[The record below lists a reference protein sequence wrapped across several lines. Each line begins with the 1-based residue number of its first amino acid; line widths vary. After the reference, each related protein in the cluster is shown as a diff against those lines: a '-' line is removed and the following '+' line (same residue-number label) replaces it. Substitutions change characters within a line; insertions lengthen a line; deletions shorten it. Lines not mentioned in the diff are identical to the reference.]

1 MFELISLP
9 LFAGFLLVSIHS
21 YLGIHI
27 VERKVIFVD
36 LALAQI
42 AAAGAGVGVLMGY
55 ELGGIETFLT
65 ALFFTFIG
73 AAIFSFT
80 RVKNEVVPQEAII
93 GIVYA
98 VSAAIFILLM
108 DTAPNGAEEVK
119 GMLVGYILLI
129 SWDDILRIIPLYL
142 LVGIFHFI
150 VRKKMI
156 FISQDPEGAF
166 KKGINLRLWDFL
178 FYISFGVVVTTAVQ
192 IAGVLLVFAYL
203 IVPAVSAILFTK
215 NFRKRLIIGWSL
227 GLLGNFLGMYF
238 SVQFDLP
245 TGAAIVTTFG
255 LIIAVAG
262 LVKYIYSKFFMQ
274 QTES

>member
-9 LFAGFLLVSIHS
+9 LLAGFIIVSIHS

-42 AAAGAGVGVLMGY
+42 AAAGAGVGVLLGY
-55 ELGGIETFLT
+55 ELGGLETFLS

-73 AAIFSFT
+73 AAIFALT
-80 RVKNEVVPQEAII
+80 RMRKEVVPQEAII

-98 VSAAIFILLM
+98 VSAAAFILLM
-108 DTAPNGAEEVK
+108 DRAPDGAEAVK
-119 GMLVGYILLI
+119 GMLVGYILLVN
-129 SWDDILRIIPLYL
+129 WDDIIRIAVLYAII
-142 LVGIFHFI
+142 GAFHI
-150 VRKKMI
+150 LVRKRMI
-156 FISQDPEGAF
+156 YISRDPEGAF
-166 KKGINLRLWDFL
+166 NSGINVKLWDFL
-178 FYISFGVVVTTAVQ
+178 FYISFVFVVTTAVQ

-203 IVPAVSAILFTK
+203 VVPAVCAMLFAK
-215 NFRKRLIIGWSL
+215 DFKIRLIIGWSL
-227 GLLGNFLGMYF
+227 GLLGNLLGMYF

-262 LVKYIYSKFFMQ
+262 LVRAIQNRFIAG
-274 QTES
+274 

>member
-1 MFELISLP
+1 MDKLFELISLP
-9 LFAGFLLVSIHS
+9 LLAGFIIVSIHS

-42 AAAGAGVGVLMGY
+42 AAAGAGVGVLLGY
-55 ELGGIETFLT
+55 ELGGLETFLS

-73 AAIFSFT
+73 AAIFALT
-80 RVKNEVVPQEAII
+80 RMRKEVVPQEAII

-98 VSAAIFILLM
+98 VSAASFILLM
-108 DTAPNGAEEVK
+108 DRAPNGAEQVK
-119 GMLVGYILLI
+119 GMLVGYILLVN
-129 SWDDILRIIPLYL
+129 WDDIIRIAVLYAII
-142 LVGIFHFI
+142 GAFHI
-150 VRKKMI
+150 LVRKRMI
-156 FISQDPEGAF
+156 YISRDPEGAF
-166 KKGINLRLWDFL
+166 NSGINVKLWDFL
-178 FYISFGVVVTTAVQ
+178 FYISFGFVVTTAVQ

-203 IVPAVSAILFTK
+203 VVPAVCAMLFAK
-215 NFRKRLIIGWSL
+215 DFKIRLIIGWSL
-227 GLLGNFLGMYF
+227 GLLGNLLGMYF

-262 LVKYIYSKFFMQ
+262 LVKAVQKRFIIG
-274 QTES
+274 

>member
-156 FISQDPEGAF
+156 FISQNPEGAF
-166 KKGINLRLWDFL
+166 KEGINLRLWDFL

-227 GLLGNFLGMYF
+227 GLLGNLLGMYF

>member
-1 MFELISLP
+1 VLELISLP
-9 LFAGFLLVSIHS
+9 LFAGFLIVAIHS

-42 AAAGAGVGVLMGY
+42 AAAGAGVGVIMGY
-55 ELGGIETFLT
+55 ELGGIETFLS

-80 RVKNEVVPQEAII
+80 RMRREVVPQEAII

-129 SWDDILRIIPLYL
+129 NWDDIWRIAPLYL
-142 LVGIFHFI
+142 LVGIFHII
-150 VRKKMI
+150 VRKKML
-156 FISQDPEGAF
+156 FISQNPEAAF
-166 KKGINLRLWDFL
+166 KEGINVRLWDFV
-178 FYISFGVVVTTAVQ
+178 FYLSFGVVVTTAVQ
-192 IAGVLLVFAYL
+192 VAGVLLVFAYL
-203 IVPAVSAILFTK
+203 VVPAVSAMLFTK
-215 NFRKRLIIGWSL
+215 DIKKRLLIGWSL

-255 LIIAVAG
+255 LIIAAAG
-262 LVKYIYSKFFMQ
+262 LFRNLYYRFFMPQ
-274 QTES
+274 AEN

>member
-227 GLLGNFLGMYF
+227 GLLGNLLGMYF

>member
-9 LFAGFLLVSIHS
+9 LLAGFIIVSIHS

-42 AAAGAGVGVLMGY
+42 AAAGAGVGVLLGY
-55 ELGGIETFLT
+55 ELGGLETFLS

-73 AAIFSFT
+73 AAIFALT
-80 RVKNEVVPQEAII
+80 RMRKEVVPQEAII

-98 VSAAIFILLM
+98 VSAAAFILLM
-108 DTAPNGAEEVK
+108 DRAPNGAEEVK
-119 GMLVGYILLI
+119 GMLVGYILLVN
-129 SWDDILRIIPLYL
+129 WDDIIRIAVLYAIIG
-142 LVGIFHFI
+142 VFHI
-150 VRKKMI
+150 LVRKRMI
-156 FISQDPEGAF
+156 YISRDPEGAF
-166 KKGINLRLWDFL
+166 NSGINVKLWDFL
-178 FYISFGVVVTTAVQ
+178 FYISFGFVVTTAVQ

-203 IVPAVSAILFTK
+203 VVPAVCAMLFAK
-215 NFRKRLIIGWSL
+215 DFKVRLIIGWSL
-227 GLLGNFLGMYF
+227 GLLGNLLGMYF

-255 LIIAVAG
+255 LIIAAAG
-262 LVKYIYSKFFMQ
+262 LVKAVQKRFI
-274 QTES
+274 TG